1 MYSTSCTLPP
11 LSNLLIHQATKPM
24 HRSPAFDINNLLS
37 NDVSEN
43 SDLPTASDSA
53 AISNLTIPTANQT
66 NAISTIHSLLDDTD
80 DKRQQRRNLKA
91 KRKRA
96 SPNQLLVLNRIFSQT
111 YFPSTEIRVE
121 LGKQLGMSPRTVQIW
136 FQNKR
141 QALRSRGRHAPVP
154 ANCYLPPIS
163 PPRSPQSSYYHRQLH
178 CQHHQ
183 EFNVSLPPLRLN
195 QYNSPPSSVSFP
207 SPNSMD
213 FPF

>member
-11 LSNLLIHQATKPM
+11 LSNLLIYQPAKPM

-37 NDVSEN
+37 NDVSEHTD
-43 SDLPTASDSA
+43 SPTASSSVA
-53 AISNLTIPTANQT
+53 SISNITIPTTAT
-66 NAISTIHSLLDDTD
+66 HTMHHTTILDEAD

-141 QALRSRGRHAPVP
+141 QALRSRGRHAPAP
-154 ANCYLPPIS
+154 SNCYLPPIS
-163 PPRSPQSSYYHRQLH
+163 PPRSPQSSYYYRQNH

-183 EFNVSLPPLRLN
+183 EFNVSLPPLRLT

-213 FPF
+213 YPF